1 MSTGLWFLQRLQG
14 KISPSSAKKRK
25 SVLPF
30 LASGS
35 SWHFL
40 VSGRSLH
47 SASMITLLSHLFCT
61 VRSPA
66 PLAWWSMW
74 LYLIGLTWII
84 QDNLP
89 ILRFLIT
96 CAKSFFTIKNNIYRF
111 QGWGCEYLLGGAII
125 YPPSEVSLL
134 TQSWGFTGRVV
145 NVQHRGQ
152 RSSFGVRQTQVW
164 SLALPLTVWL

>member
-1 MSTGLWFLQRLQG
+1 MVSPEAPGETQSFLR
-14 KISPSSAKKRK
+14 KKKRK

-47 SASMITLLSHLFCT
+47 SASMITLLSHLFCA

-111 QGWGCEYLLGGAII
+111 QGWGCEYLLGGGHHL
-125 YPPSEVSLL
+125 PS
-134 TQSWGFTGRVV
+134 QWGFSSHAVMRVHW
-145 NVQHRGQ
+145 QSGECAAQ
-152 RSSFGVRQTQVW
+152 RP
-164 SLALPLTVWL
+164 ALKFWC